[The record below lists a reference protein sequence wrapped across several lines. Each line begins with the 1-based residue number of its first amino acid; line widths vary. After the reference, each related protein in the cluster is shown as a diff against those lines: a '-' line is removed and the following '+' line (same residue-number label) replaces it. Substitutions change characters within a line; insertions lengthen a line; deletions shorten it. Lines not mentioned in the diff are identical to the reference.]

1 MLEIVLPGYLYVGA
15 VVGLIVKMMVKYLIV
30 LNDKTNTL
38 LSLKKKKTSFFW
50 VSRNSAKGSSSENDV
65 KILGWKNE
73 FFFFFPTSICE

>member
-38 LSLKKKKTSFFW
+38 LSLKKKKLLFSGFHGIQQKVVRLKMT
-50 VSRNSAKGSSSENDV
+50 
-65 KILGWKNE
+65 
-73 FFFFFPTSICE
+73 